1 MEKKYRLPIVFTVSL
16 FVFVLRSIFIS
27 EKTFQIKYNVDFNLF
42 STLLFIAISLAITTG
57 VLILNTNITYF
68 VIKKV
73 ILRFSDINLDNYDF
87 KNTLY
92 FFYLLSYSVTGVIS
106 LITSLFITITSLFT
120 QIMSIGS
127 YILVAL
133 LLFIELKKVN
143 VSKRINI
150 LLTLIIL
157 IGNGLTVVYMILQS

>member
-57 VLILNTNITYF
+57 VLILNTSITYF

>member
-1 MEKKYRLPIVFTVSL
+1 MGR
-16 FVFVLRSIFIS
+16 
-27 EKTFQIKYNVDFNLF
+27 
-42 STLLFIAISLAITTG
+42 TLLFIAISLAITTG

-106 LITSLFITITSLFT
+106 LITSLFITITSLFI
-120 QIMSIGS
+120 QLMSIGS

>member
-1 MEKKYRLPIVFTVSL
+1 MEKKYRLPIVFTISL

-106 LITSLFITITSLFT
+106 LITSLFITITNLFT
-120 QIMSIGS
+120 LLMSLGN
-127 YILVAL
+127 YVLVAL

>member
-1 MEKKYRLPIVFTVSL
+1 MEKKYRLPIVFTISL

-27 EKTFQIKYNVDFNLF
+27 EKTFQIKYNLDFNLF

-106 LITSLFITITSLFT
+106 LITSLFITITSLFI
-120 QIMSIGS
+120 QLMSIGS

>member
-1 MEKKYRLPIVFTVSL
+1 MEKKYRLPIVFTISL

-106 LITSLFITITSLFT
+106 LITSLFITITSLFI
-120 QIMSIGS
+120 QLMSIGS

>member
-1 MEKKYRLPIVFTVSL
+1 
-16 FVFVLRSIFIS
+16 
-27 EKTFQIKYNVDFNLF
+27 
-42 STLLFIAISLAITTG
+42 
-57 VLILNTNITYF
+57 
-68 VIKKV
+68 
-73 ILRFSDINLDNYDF
+73 
-87 KNTLY
+87 
-92 FFYLLSYSVTGVIS
+92 
-106 LITSLFITITSLFT
+106 
-120 QIMSIGS
+120 MSIGS

>member
-1 MEKKYRLPIVFTVSL
+1 MEKKYRLPIVFTISL

-120 QIMSIGS
+120 QLMSIGS